1 MSCIIKFSSP
11 LWGLTN
17 GVAESEI
24 SASSPVDIITGLKE
38 KFPELATRIIK
49 EDGAINGSV
58 KIYLNDTQLKSF
70 NQPETKIAEDDI
82 IHVIPAVAGG

>member
-1 MSCIIKFSSP
+1 MSCKIKFSSP

-17 GVAESEI
+17 GVAESEVA
-24 SASSPVDIITGLKE
+24 ASSSVDIINELKE

-49 EDGAINGSV
+49 EDGEINGSV

-70 NQPETKIAEDDI
+70 NDPETQVADDDV
-82 IHVIPAVAGG
+82 IHIIPAVAGG